1 MTSAPDNA
9 GSLSRRDFLRAGAIG
24 TGLSLSGLLRLR
36 AEAPG
41 GAARPARSLILVYL
55 KGGPSQ
61 LDTYDLKPGAPEEVR
76 GEYRPIKTRI
86 PGIDVCELFPRQA
99 AIMDRLAVVR
109 SVAGAEGD
117 HNDYQV

>member
-1 MTSAPDNA
+1 MTSASDH
-9 GSLSRRDFLRAGAIG
+9 SVSSRGTPTRRTFLRVGAIG
-24 TGLSLSGLLRLR
+24 AGLALSGLLRLR

-61 LDTYDLKPGAPEEVR
+61 LDTYDLKPDAPEEVR
-76 GEYRPIKTRI
+76 GEYRPIKTRV

-99 AIMDRLAVVR
+99 
-109 SVAGAEGD
+109 
-117 HNDYQV
+117 